1 MQAASVEFALEV
13 GAAPL
18 AEGTNPDLA
27 FENGFWVLGAVQ
39 IASQI
44 AISQNIDV
52 QMPLVLYLNNG

>member
-27 FENGFWVLGAVQ
+27 FENGFCVLGAV
-39 IASQI
+39 
-44 AISQNIDV
+44 
-52 QMPLVLYLNNG
+52 